1 MEDNNMDNLYKIES
15 YSDEAVN
22 TIADFIRSKGGRCCI
37 AGYAV
42 ITNHPFHER
51 EAWRLLPL
59 VGKVTDSL
67 SDWDISQFEELST
80 PLAH

>member
-1 MEDNNMDNLYKIES
+1 MDKLYKIES

-22 TIADFIRSKGGRCCI
+22 TIAEFIRSKGGRCCF

-42 ITNHPFHER
+42 ITNHPFRES
-51 EAWRLLPL
+51 EAWRFLPL

-67 SDWDISQFEELST
+67 SDWDITQFEELVSEVT
-80 PLAH
+80 H

>member
-1 MEDNNMDNLYKIES
+1 MDTLYKIES

-22 TIADFIRSKGGRCCI
+22 TIAEFIRSKGGRCCV
-37 AGYAV
+37 AGYTV
-42 ITNHPFHER
+42 ITNHPFRES

-67 SDWDISQFEELST
+67 SDWDITQFEELVSEVT
-80 PLAH
+80 H

>member
-1 MEDNNMDNLYKIES
+1 MDNLYKIES

-22 TIADFIRSKGGRCCI
+22 TIASFIRSRGGHCYI
-37 AGYAV
+37 AGFAV
-42 ITNHPFHER
+42 ITNHPFQER

-67 SDWDISQFEELST
+67 TAWDISQFET
-80 PLAH
+80 TNVNIAH